1 MKQPPVN
8 TPLGG
13 PGRLGSSVSVPTLAP
28 PALGSL
34 SPGRP
39 SLPPGWNPE
48 EVIRALEP
56 LVEERR
62 RARILEVT
70 RARVS
75 RVTVLMDMPRDPH
88 NGAAVVRS
96 ADAFGVPEVN
106 VVLRDDAFLV
116 GHRVA
121 QGTERWVDVVQH
133 RTADEAVASLRS
145 RSFRL
150 IATHPQGSLTPA
162 ELRSLERVCI
172 VLGNEHDGISEAL
185 TAAAD
190 DSVRIPM
197 RGYVESLNLSV
208 AAAVLLS
215 SALEGR
221 PGDLTPEE
229 ERRWYAVG
237 LFRSVQRAEEILQ
250 ALDPHA

>member
-1 MKQPPVN
+1 MKQPPLN
-8 TPLGG
+8 TPLGMPG
-13 PGRLGSSVSVPTLAP
+13 PSGQTFPTVPTVLTLAR
-28 PALGSL
+28 LT
-34 SPGRP
+34 PGRP

-48 EVIRALEP
+48 DVIGALEP
-56 LVEERR
+56 LAEERR

-70 RARVS
+70 RARVGS
-75 RVTVLMDMPRDPH
+75 VTVLMDMPRDPH

-133 RTADEAVASLRS
+133 RTAEEAVASLRS

-150 IATHPQGSLTPA
+150 VATHPQGSLRPA
-162 ELRSLERVCI
+162 ELRSIERLCI

-208 AAAVLLS
+208 AAAVLLAA
-215 SALEGR
+215 ALDGR
-221 PGDLTPEE
+221 PGDLGPEE
-229 ERRWYAVG
+229 ERRLYAVG
-237 LFRSVQRAEEILQ
+237 LFRSVPRAEEILR
-250 ALDPHA
+250 ALAHA

>member
-1 MKQPPVN
+1 MKQPPLN
-8 TPLGG
+8 TPLLG
-13 PGRLGSSVSVPTLAP
+13 GRLT
-28 PALGSL
+28 
-34 SPGRP
+34 PGRP

-48 EVIRALEP
+48 AVIRALEP
-56 LVEERR
+56 LAEERR

-70 RARVS
+70 RARVGS
-75 RVTVLMDMPRDPH
+75 VTVLMDMPRDPH

-133 RTADEAVASLRS
+133 ATPDEAVLSLRR

-150 IATHPQGSLTPA
+150 VATHPQGSLTPA
-162 ELRSLERVCI
+162 SLRSIERLCL

-185 TAAAD
+185 TRAAD

-215 SALEGR
+215 AALDGR

-237 LFRSVQRAEEILQ
+237 LFRSVQRADEILA
-250 ALDPHA
+250 ALAPSRDS

>member
-1 MKQPPVN
+1 M
-8 TPLGG
+8 
-13 PGRLGSSVSVPTLAP
+13 
-28 PALGSL
+28 
-34 SPGRP
+34 
-39 SLPPGWNPE
+39 
-48 EVIRALEP
+48 LEP
-56 LVEERR
+56 LSEERR
-62 RARILEVT
+62 RARILAVT
-70 RARVS
+70 RARVGS
-75 RVTVLMDMPRDPH
+75 VTVLMDTPHDPR

-106 VVLRDDAFLV
+106 VVLREDGFVV

-133 RTADEAVASLRS
+133 RTAAEAVASLRN

-150 IATHPQGSLTPA
+150 IATHPQGVLTPTD
-162 ELRSLERVCI
+162 LRSIERVCL

-190 DSVRIPM
+190 ESVRIPM

-208 AAAVLLS
+208 AAAVLL
-215 SALEGR
+215 AATLDGR
-221 PGDLTPEE
+221 PGDLSPEE

-237 LFRSVQRAEEILQ
+237 LFRSVPRADEILGALAPQ
-250 ALDPHA
+250 A